1 MMNASYRRDPAFIS
15 DRGKLLET
23 WQHGSRQSQLQAA
36 EQYLNVN
43 FMHFIQDENGDAT
56 QWDKINSKTIQSQ

>member
-36 EQYLNVN
+36 EQHLNVN
-43 FMHFIQDENGDAT
+43 FMHFI
-56 QWDKINSKTIQSQ
+56 